1 MIPQIKHRAKAK
13 GSGQWVY
20 GFYARKMFDGS
31 TKILDHAIIPFDGQ
45 STYVP
50 VEIDPAT
57 LGVFIKMLKDKE
69 VYTGDILDKQPLYN
83 GHKTK
88 MLAKFNKNTMQFSGC
103 FGEKIIGNMFDN
115 PELIDECTKINL

>member
-13 GSGQWVY
+13 ENGQWVY

-31 TKILDHAIIPFDGQ
+31 TKILDHAIIPFDGK

-57 LGVFIKMLKDKE
+57 LGVFIKMLRGKE
-69 VYTGDILDKQPLYN
+69 VYTGDITDKNPVYKGQ
-83 GHKTK
+83 KTK
-88 MLAKFNKNTMQFSGC
+88 TIASFHNNRLQFSGC
-103 FGEKIIGNMFDN
+103 FGEEVVGNIFDN
-115 PELIDECTKINL
+115 PEMIDECTKINL